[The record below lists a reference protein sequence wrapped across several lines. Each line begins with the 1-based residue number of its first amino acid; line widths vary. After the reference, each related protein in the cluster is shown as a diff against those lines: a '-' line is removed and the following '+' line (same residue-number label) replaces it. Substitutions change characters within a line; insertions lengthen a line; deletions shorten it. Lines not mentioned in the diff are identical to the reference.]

1 MKVLVAEEHWKAAV
15 AQDGVHRMRPDIGA
29 MTDRTVLG
37 PLGGHAVPRGVEC
50 DALEARVR
58 STGAGFSICRPQ

>member
-15 AQDGVHRMRPDIGA
+15 ARDGAHRMRRDIGA
-29 MTDRTVLG
+29 TADRTNLG
-37 PLGGHAVPRGVEC
+37 PLGGHAEPPGVEC